1 MKIIRIL
8 WMFLSFLQ
16 IISAE
21 NKIIY
26 FNGGRELIDLS
37 FQNRLF
43 SDTDMGNLNFGNTNN
58 SSLLTAGQ
66 FRANPAV
73 LGFYQSSS
81 FSIDLNP
88 GFDVNGASLVDKIS
102 GKGEFDIMINES
114 LISGLSS
121 SGMADDIFD
130 EEDNFIGQNSG
141 FEMVPLVS
149 QKRSVNGAS
158 FIIVPSEYGSI
169 GVAHRTLYDLKVD
182 FISGGIE
189 MTIEDEG
196 NIEDEDSGTEIATT
210 VKLPLQIDMDMN
222 MEVNFNETDFG
233 YGIDMS
239 KVFNGIDLFGSNS
252 KMTMGMGLNYLNGEI
267 SNSSLLTINGMIRQI
282 SEQSDITAFFNDPSS
297 SYRNTLNDSINIDFT
312 GNVLRPT
319 FGISYQRGGFNFDF
333 SYLGNAIM
341 DMDGGLYIVTHSM
354 GALNLAYDD
363 DGADNDINT
372 TDDNEL
378 MFDIYQLKPS
388 AVTFTNR
395 IVYRSN
401 TLEIIYP
408 GKIAFSIGYKN
419 KSDFFKMVIGIEKN
433 LGQFSMLYECDITED
448 GERKEDDDFV
458 TFCPDEGECDVQ
470 SEEIHKSYEIV
481 ADQTINVKLGLGLG
495 SFYLGGSVAIGDLQI
510 NGLLDDDGNQKEPS
524 IGIPIDVTFGIG
536 LNLSLTQNMTLDIS
550 LLSFPGL
557 IGGSTL
563 SYTF

>member
-1 MKIIRIL
+1 
-8 WMFLSFLQ
+8 MFLSFLQ

-66 FRANPAV
+66 FRSNPAV

-88 GFDVNGASLVDKIS
+88 GFNLNGSSLIDKIS
-102 GKGEFDIMINES
+102 GKGEFDKMINES
-114 LISGLSS
+114 LISDLNS
-121 SGMADDIFD
+121 SGMADDLFD
-130 EEDNFIGQNSG
+130 DEDNFIGQNAG
-141 FEMVPLVS
+141 VEMVPLVS

-158 FIIVPSEYGSI
+158 FIIVPSEHGSI
-169 GVAHRTLYDLKVD
+169 GISHRTLYDLKFD

-189 MTIEDEG
+189 MMIEDEG
-196 NIEDEDSGTEIATT
+196 DIEDEDSGTEIATT

-233 YGIDMS
+233 YGIDMG
-239 KVFNGIDLFGSNS
+239 KVFNGVDIFGSNS
-252 KMTMGMGLNYLNGEI
+252 KMTMGMGLNYLNGKI
-267 SNSSLLTINGMIRQI
+267 LNSSLLTINGMIRQI

-297 SYRNTLNDSINIDFT
+297 SYRNTLNDSISIDFT

-341 DMDGGLYIVTHSM
+341 EMDGGLYIVTHSM
-354 GALNLAYDD
+354 GALNLGYDD

-372 TDDNEL
+372 IDDNEL

-401 TLEIIYP
+401 KLEIIYP

-481 ADQTINVKLGLGLG
+481 ADQTVNVKLGLGLG
-495 SFYLGGSVAIGDLQI
+495 RFYLGGSIAIGDLQI

-524 IGIPIDVTFGIG
+524 SGIPIGVTLGMG